1 MIKNIG
7 GLNAQQLG
15 ANQAK
20 NTKAETAKAGSAA
33 KADSAAAAVNTGAS
47 SKAADKVSISS
58 QAKVLS
64 DLESKLS
71 KLPDVDMER
80 VDKLK
85 QAISDGSYQINEQS
99 IADKMLNSDR
109 DFV

>member
-7 GLNAQQLG
+7 GLNAQQLA
-15 ANQAK
+15 ANQTK
-20 NTKAETAKAGSAA
+20 NTKAETAKAGSAT
-33 KADSAAAAVNTGAS
+33 KTDSAATVNTGAG

-71 KLPDVDMER
+71 QLPDVDMER

-85 QAISDGSYQINEQS
+85 QAIADGSYQVNEQS
-99 IADKMLNSDR
+99 VADKMLNADR
-109 DFV
+109 DFG

>member
-1 MIKNIG
+1 MIKNLG
-7 GLNAQQLG
+7 GLNAQQLA

-20 NTKAETAKAGSAA
+20 NTKAETAKAGNAA
-33 KADSAAAAVNTGAS
+33 QSDSATTANTGAS

-71 KLPDVDMER
+71 QLPDVDMER

-85 QAISDGSYQINEQS
+85 QAITDGSYQVNEQS
-99 IADKMLNSDR
+99 VADKMLNSDR
-109 DFV
+109 DFG